1 MSKKTKEII
10 ITLRTKDVEMITPIV
25 LQILK
30 DIKKGKQFHANEISN
45 TQYWCSMRYLK
56 KEKLIDKIIN
66 GKKCKTIKSKI

>member
-45 TQYWCSMRYLK
+45 TQYWVSMRYLK